1 MLTLRRLVG
10 TLLLS
15 VAIPVATA
23 QGQSQ
28 MNGARPRGT
37 PSTCQITNAP
47 RIDSADHPSQAQAAG
62 PAGIESDCP
71 DGRSSSA
78 VAKAPPED
86 GQNNSAANR
95 TDRAPRPT
103 ALTLICYFSSGP
115 RAGIVGDLTGVSGAV
130 PVPVGSVC
138 SDGAGSSGT
147 AVTPGTNV
155 AASFW
160 SGASRASG
168 VGAGRAGST
177 ICQFMSGPKAHGW
190 HDYAPLPPAPIGS
203 PCQDG
208 MSSAGIVIASGHG
221 QQY

>member
-1 MLTLRRLVG
+1 MQTLRQLVG
-10 TLLLS
+10 MFLLS
-15 VAIPVATA
+15 VTLPVATA

-28 MNGARPRGT
+28 MNAARPRGA

-47 RIDSADHPSQAQAAG
+47 RIDSADHPSQPQAAI
-62 PAGIESDCP
+62 PAAIESDCS

-86 GQNNSAANR
+86 GQNNSAANPA
-95 TDRAPRPT
+95 DRAPGPT
-103 ALTLICYFSSGP
+103 ALTLACYFSTGP
-115 RAGIVGDLTGVSGAV
+115 RAGIIGDLTGVPGAA
-130 PVPVGSVC
+130 PAPVGSVC
-138 SDGAGSSGT
+138 SDRAGSNGT

-155 AASFW
+155 TSSW

-203 PCQDG
+203 SCQDG
-208 MSSAGIVIASGHG
+208 MSSAGIVMASGHG